1 MTRYRHR
8 SWVTSA
14 NDPATGNPIT
24 HLPYGVFFA
33 PHGERHLCI
42 AIGDQLLD
50 LTHLPEAPPDCSEAL
65 KSPTLN
71 ALLELGPDAWKRLRG
86 HVTEILSVDAPASTR
101 AELASALQ
109 PLADATLAKPLEI
122 PNYTDFFASLHHAT
136 RVGQLFRPDQPLL
149 PNYQH
154 LPIGY
159 NGRASSITM
168 SGTPVRRPWGQ
179 TRPTLPGGLPGFA
192 PTAALDFEL
201 EMAFVVGV
209 SNPLG
214 TPIAIDEAQ
223 SHLFGVTLLNDWSAR
238 DIQSWEYQPLG
249 PFLGKSFATTIS
261 PWITPMAA
269 LAPFEGALLGRP
281 DFTPPPLNYLGSD
294 ARTMNVELEVFL
306 VSGGREERLSGSNL
320 RDLFWT
326 PAQLVA
332 HHTSNGC
339 NLEVGDLL
347 ASGTISGLEDG
358 SAGCLLELT
367 RNGTLPLRLSGGEMR
382 PWLEDGDEVV
392 LRGTCRGADLPS
404 LHLGECRARILPAH
418 S

>member
-1 MTRYRHR
+1 MPRHPHR
-8 SWVTSA
+8 SWVDSA

-24 HLPYGVFFA
+24 HLPYGVFIA
-33 PHGERHLCI
+33 TREERHLCI
-42 AIGDQLLD
+42 AIGDQILD
-50 LTHLPEAPPDCSEAL
+50 LTHLPEAPPDCRKAL

-71 ALLELGPDAWKRLRG
+71 ALLELGPDAWKILRG
-86 HVTEILSVDAPASTR
+86 HVTEILSEDAPASVR
-101 AELASALQ
+101 AELAPALQ
-109 PLADATLAKPLEI
+109 SIADVTLAKPLAI
-122 PNYTDFFASLHHAT
+122 PNYTDFYASLHHAT
-136 RVGQLFRPDQPLL
+136 RVGRLFRPGQPLL

-154 LPIGY
+154 VPIGY
-159 NGRASSITM
+159 NGRASSITV

-179 TRPTLPGGLPGFA
+179 TRPSPPSGPPGYS

-201 EMAFVVGV
+201 EVAFVVGV
-209 SNPLG
+209 GNPLG
-214 TPIAIDEAQ
+214 TPILIGEAE

-249 PFLGKSFATTIS
+249 PFLGKNFATTIS

-269 LAPFEGALLGRP
+269 LAPFEASLLGRP
-281 DFTPPPLNYLGSD
+281 DGTPPPLDYLGSG
-294 ARTMNVELEVFL
+294 ARTVNVELEVFL
-306 VSGGREERLSGSNL
+306 VSGGTEERLSGSNL

-339 NLEVGDLL
+339 NLQVGDLL
-347 ASGTISGLEDG
+347 ATGTVSGPEEG

-367 RNGTLPLRLSGGEMR
+367 WNGARPLRLGIGEVR
-382 PWLEDGDEVV
+382 TWLEDGDEVI
-392 LRGTCRGADLPS
+392 LRGTCRGADLPG
-404 LHLGECRARILPAH
+404 LRLGECRAQILPAH